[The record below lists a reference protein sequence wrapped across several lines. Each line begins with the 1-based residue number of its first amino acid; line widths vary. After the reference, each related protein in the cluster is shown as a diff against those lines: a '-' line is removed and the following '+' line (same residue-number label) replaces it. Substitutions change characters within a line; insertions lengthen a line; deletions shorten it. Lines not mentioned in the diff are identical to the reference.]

1 MDPTPVDVN
10 QFRDIFVQFVFD
22 FFQSILDTVLAAV
35 PALLQTLFSL
45 IQQTPTP

>member
-1 MDPTPVDVN
+1 MDTTMPNVN

-35 PALLQTLFSL
+35 PSLLQTLFSL
-45 IQQTPTP
+45 LQQTPTP